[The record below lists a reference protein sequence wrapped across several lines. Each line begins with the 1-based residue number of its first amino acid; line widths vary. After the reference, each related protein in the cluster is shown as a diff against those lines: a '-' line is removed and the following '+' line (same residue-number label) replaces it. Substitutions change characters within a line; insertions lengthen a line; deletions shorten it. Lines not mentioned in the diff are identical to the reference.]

1 MQFEAR
7 VGRAVL
13 SLGEAYE
20 AVQVWVNGRKAGD
33 AICPPYLFFLEEGM
47 LQDGEN
53 ELVAEVTNTL
63 AKAHHDNVFDRYWV
77 QEPAGLLGPVKVEY
91 VEE

>member
-1 MQFEAR
+1 MDGRRETPSAR
-7 VGRAVL
+7 L
-13 SLGEAYE
+13 
-20 AVQVWVNGRKAGD
+20 
-33 AICPPYLFFLEEGM
+33 ICFFLEEGM

-77 QEPAGLLGPVKVEY
+77 QEPTGLLGPVKVEY
-91 VEE
+91 ME